1 MTASEKLWWTKLAGA
16 VAAAIICLIVQVYFN
31 VAGTTAFM
39 LGVLTYVVMSD
50 LLARRNGMDPMR
62 GLKIGVGVYLF
73 TWVTLWTLLY
83 TVIQTMG

>member
-1 MTASEKLWWTKLAGA
+1 MKASEKIWWTKLAGA
-16 VAAAIICLIVQVYFN
+16 IAAAIICLVVQVYFN

-39 LGVLTYVVMSD
+39 LGVLIYVAMSD
-50 LLARRNGMDPMR
+50 LLARRDGMDPMR

-73 TWVTLWTLLY
+73 TWVALWTLLY

>member
-1 MTASEKLWWTKLAGA
+1 MKASEKIWWTKLAGA
-16 VAAAIICLIVQVYFN
+16 VVAAIICLVVQVYFN

-39 LGVLTYVVMSD
+39 LGVLIFVVMSD

-73 TWVTLWTLLY
+73 TWVALWTLLY

>member
-1 MTASEKLWWTKLAGA
+1 MKASEKLWWTKLAGA
-16 VAAAIICLIVQVYFN
+16 VAAAILCLVIQVYFN

-39 LGVLTYVVMSD
+39 LGVLIYVAMSD

-73 TWVTLWTLLY
+73 TWVALWTLLY

>member
-1 MTASEKLWWTKLAGA
+1 MKASEKLWWTKLAGA
-16 VAAAIICLIVQVYFN
+16 VAAAILCLVVQVYFN

-39 LGVLTYVVMSD
+39 LGVLIYVAMSD

-73 TWVTLWTLLY
+73 TWVALWTLLY